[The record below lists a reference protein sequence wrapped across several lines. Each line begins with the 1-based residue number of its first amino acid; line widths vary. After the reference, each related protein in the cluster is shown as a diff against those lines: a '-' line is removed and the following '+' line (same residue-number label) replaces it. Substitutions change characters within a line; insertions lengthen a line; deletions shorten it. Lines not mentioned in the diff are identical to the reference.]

1 MQYETFIDN
10 YTPELQL
17 IDALDMLKHFEP
29 KAAEI
34 LDQWASESN
43 NGRTGEE
50 PHQTGPTQPT
60 FSQDIQLLST
70 DWEPQYKSQGDLI
83 DISSPDNDGELTWE
97 SLYLQRNKYPI
108 QRDVYLSLDH
118 HQTTKF
124 DWYKGSTLE

>member
-50 PHQTGPTQPT
+50 PHQMGPTQPT
-60 FSQDIQLLST
+60 FSQDIQLLSV

-108 QRDVYLSLDH
+108 QHDVYLSSDH
-118 HQTTKF
+118 PQTTKF
-124 DWYKGSTLE
+124 D

>member
-1 MQYETFIDN
+1 MQYETLIDN

-17 IDALDMLKHFEP
+17 IDALDMLKHYEP

-43 NGRTGEE
+43 TERTDEE
-50 PHQTGPTQPT
+50 LHQMGPTQTT

-83 DISSPDNDGELTWE
+83 DISSPDNDGGLTWE
-97 SLYLQRNKYPI
+97 SLYLQRNKSPI
-108 QRDVYLSLDH
+108 QHDVYLSSDH
-118 HQTTKF
+118 PQTTKF
-124 DWYKGSTLE
+124 DWYKDSIHE

>member
-43 NGRTGEE
+43 TERTVEE
-50 PHQTGPTQPT
+50 LHQMGPTQPT

-83 DISSPDNDGELTWE
+83 NISSPDNDGELTWE
-97 SLYLQRNKYPI
+97 SLYLQHNKYPI
-108 QRDVYLSLDH
+108 QHDVYLSSH
-118 HQTTKF
+118 HPQTTKF
-124 DWYKGSTLE
+124 D

>member
-17 IDALDMLKHFEP
+17 MDALDMLKHFEP

-43 NGRTGEE
+43 NERTGEE
-50 PHQTGPTQPT
+50 PLQMGPTQPA

-108 QRDVYLSLDH
+108 QHDVYLSLH
-118 HQTTKF
+118 HPQPTKF
-124 DWYKGSTLE
+124 Y

>member
-1 MQYETFIDN
+1 MQYETLIDN

-17 IDALDMLKHFEP
+17 IDALDMLKHYEP

-43 NGRTGEE
+43 TERIDGE
-50 PHQTGPTQPT
+50 PLQMGPTHST

-83 DISSPDNDGELTWE
+83 SISSTYNDGGQEWEYPYPLHNKDLT
-97 SLYLQRNKYPI
+97 QH
-108 QRDVYLSLDH
+108 DVYLSSDLH
-118 HQTTKF
+118 LTTKF
-124 DWYKGSTLE
+124 D